1 MNAED
6 LLELAEEYS
15 FAVRVWFKRVG
26 VELEQR
32 LRPAQ
37 SKGEIESELS
47 LLEEVEA
54 AIEVIRW
61 HQSQASVA
69 LTNLFNEDETETTDA
84 SVDDRNNRQ
93 INSVLIGIDRSLLAW
108 GRVQLFWPERAKEIM
123 RFASLLAELR
133 LWLERAFPAARDSI
147 RTDEAVDTT
156 WL

>member
-15 FAVRVWFKRVG
+15 FAVRIWFKRVG

-69 LTNLFNEDETETTDA
+69 LTNLFNEDETETADA

>member
-93 INSVLIGIDRSLLAW
+93 INSV
-108 GRVQLFWPERAKEIM
+108 
-123 RFASLLAELR
+123 
-133 LWLERAFPAARDSI
+133 
-147 RTDEAVDTT
+147 
-156 WL
+156 